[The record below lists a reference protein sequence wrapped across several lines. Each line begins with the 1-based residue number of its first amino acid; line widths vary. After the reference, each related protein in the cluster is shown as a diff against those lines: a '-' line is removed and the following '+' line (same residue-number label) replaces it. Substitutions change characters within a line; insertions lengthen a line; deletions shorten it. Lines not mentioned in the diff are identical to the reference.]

1 MDGQEKEEFI
11 RDLVGE
17 ERTMFFQALGDPVP
31 GPAAELCS
39 PSARGGCVLGGAIA
53 GEIRLL
59 NAEGP
64 VVHRD
69 ADHMLVS
76 CLLHLFLN
84 LDRGGEEPQDFALL
98 VAYRIR
104 G

>member
-1 MDGQEKEEFI
+1 
-11 RDLVGE
+11 
-17 ERTMFFQALGDPVP
+17 MFFQALGDPVP
-31 GPAAELCS
+31 GPAELCS
-39 PSARGGCVLGGAIA
+39 PSARGGCVLGGAVA

-59 NAEGP
+59 NAERP

-69 ADHMLVS
+69 ADHMLVP

-84 LDRGGEEPQDFALL
+84 LDRGGEVTEVPCLLL
-98 VAYRIR
+98 VACRIR